1 MANPNFSKMSTQL
14 HYKLILQMQISTKG
28 VNLRIA
34 KKNYAN
40 MRKIDFW
47 QKVIKQAITFSKKIS
62 YWQICIFFAMRKGS
76 VE

>member
-47 QKVIKQAITFSKKIS
+47 QKVIKQPFQKRLAIGK
-62 YWQICIFFAMRKGS
+62 FAILFLQ
-76 VE
+76 